1 MIRIYPEADHRKG
14 VLHGERH
21 LSGFTITTVFIAG
34 FHRSTLIGIHIV
46 HLSGGCEN
54 LIFCTGL
61 TVRIVSGL
69 KVDLGVSVSAL
80 PRKYR
85 DIDRGIISVFA
96 TRISGLQRS
105 TATLKF
111 TITTRL
117 IRRIMRIDRS
127 LFRRKIDFIG
137 RAAIAPFRRV
147 VSVHP
152 IVIRCLI
159 RRCAVGIHRDAS

>member
-14 VLHGERH
+14 MLHGERH
-21 LSGFTITTVFIAG
+21 LSGFIRIILFIAG

-69 KVDLGVSVSAL
+69 KVDLGVRTSSR

-85 DIDRGIISVFA
+85 DIDRGIISVF
-96 TRISGLQRS
+96 
-105 TATLKF
+105 
-111 TITTRL
+111 TT
-117 IRRIMRIDRS
+117 
-127 LFRRKIDFIG
+127 
-137 RAAIAPFRRV
+137 
-147 VSVHP
+147 
-152 IVIRCLI
+152 
-159 RRCAVGIHRDAS
+159 